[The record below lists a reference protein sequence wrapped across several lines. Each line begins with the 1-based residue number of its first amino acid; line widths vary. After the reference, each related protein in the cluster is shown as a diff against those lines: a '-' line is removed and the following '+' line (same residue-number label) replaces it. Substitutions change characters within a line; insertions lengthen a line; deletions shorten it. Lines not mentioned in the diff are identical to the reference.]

1 MSIKEKIIPVFNHST
16 EANAS
21 RMPLWIRQ
29 QLGKGQTYSDT
40 VQAVHGFGLHTVC
53 EEAHCPNRGE
63 CWSQGTATFMLLG
76 DTCTRACGFCAV
88 KTGQPGSVDKDE
100 PQRVAEAAV
109 KMGLD
114 YVVLTSVNRDE
125 LADGGA
131 GIFADTIVALRR
143 QIADVG
149 LELLTPDF
157 YRREAGALESIAAA
171 LATVKT
177 QKRELQMVWGHNMET
192 VPSLYKKVRKGS
204 SYTRSLALLKKIACL
219 AGVEAKS
226 SLMLGLGESR
236 EEVLAV
242 MRDLRDAG
250 VLRIS
255 LGQYL
260 RPSRYHL
267 AVQEYVDPAE
277 FDDYAQE
284 ARQLGFSWVKSG
296 PMVRSSYH
304 AHE

>member
-1 MSIKEKIIPVFNHST
+1 MKEKIIPVFDHSA
-16 EANAS
+16 EANATC
-21 RMPLWIRQ
+21 MPLWIRQ
-29 QLGKGQTYSDT
+29 QLGKGQSYSDT
-40 VQAVHGFGLHTVC
+40 AQAVHAAGLHTVC

-76 DTCTRACGFCAV
+76 DICTRACSFCAV
-88 KTGQPGSVDKDE
+88 KTGQPDTIDRDE
-100 PQRVAEAAV
+100 PQRVAEAAA

-143 QIADVG
+143 QIANVG

-157 YRREAGALESIAAA
+157 YRREDGALELISSA

-192 VPSLYKKVRKGS
+192 VPALYKKVRKGA
-204 SYTRSLALLKKIACL
+204 SYSRSLALLKKIACL
-219 AGVEAKS
+219 EGVEAKS

-236 EEVLAV
+236 KEVLAV

-250 VLRIS
+250 VVRIS

-267 AVQEYVDPAE
+267 AVQEYIDPAA
-277 FDDYAQE
+277 FDDYAEE
-284 ARQLGFSWVKSG
+284 ARQQGFSWIKSG

-304 AHE
+304 AHA

>member
-1 MSIKEKIIPVFNHST
+1 MSMKGKIIPVFDHSA
-16 EANAS
+16 EANAA

-40 VQAVHGFGLHTVC
+40 AQAVHGAGLHTVC

-131 GIFADTIVALRR
+131 GIFADTVVALRR

-157 YRREAGALESIAAA
+157 HRREAEALELISSA

-204 SYTRSLALLKKIACL
+204 SYTRSLTLLEKIARL
-219 AGVEAKS
+219 DGIEAKS
-226 SLMLGLGESR
+226 SLMLGLGESH

-250 VLRIS
+250 VLRMS

-267 AVQEYVDPAE
+267 AVQEYIDPAE
-277 FDDYAQE
+277 FDTYAEE
-284 ARQLGFSWVKSG
+284 ARQLGFSWIKSG